1 MKRAPIRFVFALMTF
16 SELLVYD
23 LGGQFGT
30 GFIIRFSYRKSPVVL
45 CYNFELRQL
54 CNESIDAT
62 FKSLLR
68 IEYEREKNNL

>member
-1 MKRAPIRFVFALMTF
+1 MKRAPIRFAFALMTVL
-16 SELLVYD
+16 ELLMYD

-30 GFIIRFSYRKSPVVL
+30 SFIIRFSCRKSPVVL
-45 CYNFELRQL
+45 CYNFQLKQL

-68 IEYEREKNNL
+68 IKYEREKNNL